1 MTRQSL
7 EHFIQDIVGKAEIS
21 LDDVRRLR
29 RDVLPNGFETRDEAD
44 LLIALDRAVDRRHGV
59 WSAFVLEAV
68 VQYVVWTTR
77 PTGYVDRETANWLIA
92 SLSAGRGP
100 TRLAE
105 AIAFEVVREAEGAD
119 AALVT
124 FALQSASGRFS
135 ASVPSSDR
143 LLAA

>member
-7 EHFIQDIVGKAEIS
+7 EHFIQDIVGKSEIS

-29 RDVLPNGFETRDEAD
+29 RDVLPNGIESRDEAD

-68 VQYVVWTTR
+68 VQYVVWTAR
-77 PTGYVDRETANWLIA
+77 PTGYVDREAANWLVA
-92 SLSAGRGP
+92 SLTAGRGP
-100 TRLAE
+100 TRLAD
-105 AIAFEVVREAEGAD
+105 AIAFEIVREAEGAD

-135 ASVPSSDR
+135 AVVPPSDR
-143 LLAA
+143 LFAA